1 MRVHMPTVL
10 ATKRDGGVW
19 SEAEIHWFIEHLND
33 LPREQVGAWLMAAQL
48 VGLNQQETVALTHA
62 MLNQGAR
69 LPHRVGAIDKHS
81 TGGVG
86 DKMSIVLAPALHASG
101 AIVPMLAGRGLAH
114 TGGTIDKLEAIP
126 GFNTGLQRDAMAT
139 NPCFIARQ
147 TADIA
152 PADALLYAVRDVTAT
167 VPCIGLITASILSK
181 KAAEGIERLVLDVK
195 VGRAAFMRSHED
207 AKALAVS
214 MVSVGSALGLDV
226 SAQLTEMDRPIGRM
240 YGNSHEIVEC
250 VECLKGEGPEDTM
263 ALVHGQAEALGVSI
277 EEAIRSGR
285 AMEAFKAMLVR
296 QGVEPTITEQLIAD
310 PWRVLPKAPRPY
322 AIVASDDGYLADLDA
337 LVIGEVLCEAGAG
350 RSTPGDVVDHGIGIQ
365 RVVEMGDRVTAG
377 QTVMVLDGPE
387 RLDARLLERLHQA
400 ITVAK
405 DAHTHPPRL
414 LETITA
420 HGE

>member
-214 MVSVGSALGLDV
+214 MVSVGSQLELDV

-350 RSTPGDVVDHGIGIQ
+350 RSAPGDVVDHGIGIQ

-387 RLDARLLERLHQA
+387 HLDARLLERLHQA

>member
-350 RSTPGDVVDHGIGIQ
+350 RSAPGDVVDHGIGIQ

-387 RLDARLLERLHQA
+387 HLDARLLERLHQA